1 MDWSFIISN
10 ALGQALGPTMIVY
23 ALAAIGV
30 NIHFGY
36 TGLLNFG
43 QAGFVGV
50 GAFGLAISVATLG
63 WNFWVGIAVGLVS
76 AVVLALLL
84 GIPTLRLRA
93 DYLAIVTIATAEI
106 IRRLYR
112 SVTLSEWT
120 GGSDGLRGFSDT
132 FSAMNPFQERLTV
145 NLDWPRWVSWL
156 PGLSITYGRNQLWV
170 MVVGWAIVLLC
181 LLLVWLVMRSPWGRV
196 LKAIRE
202 DEDAVR
208 SLGKNVYWYKMQ
220 SLIFGGV
227 IGAIAGFL
235 FVLDRA
241 NAQPDTYSTDFTF
254 YLYVIVILGGA
265 ARVFGPVIG
274 SAIFWFLL
282 NFVSRILE
290 QVNRVYEVPGG
301 LLTTDRVGA
310 LVYVLVGLSMVL
322 MLIFRPQGIFGDKR
336 EISLD
341 VR

>member
-1 MDWSFIISN
+1 MDWGFIFSN

-30 NIHFGY
+30 NVHFGY

-50 GAFGLAISVATLG
+50 GAFGLAMTVATFG
-63 WNFWVGIAVGLVS
+63 FNFWIGIAVGLLS

-84 GIPTLRLRA
+84 GVPTLRLRA

-106 IRRLYR
+106 VRRLYR

-120 GGSDGLRGFSDT
+120 GGSDGLRGFNQT
-132 FSAMNPFQERLTV
+132 FTELNPFEERFTLT
-145 NLDWPRWVSWL
+145 WPGPLSFL
-156 PGLSITYGRNQLWV
+156 PSLSYGRNQLWV

-181 LLLVWLVMRSPWGRV
+181 LLVVWLLMRSPWGRV

-241 NAQPDTYSTDFTF
+241 NAQPDTFSTDFTF

-265 ARVFGPVIG
+265 ARVFGPLVG
-274 SAIFWFLL
+274 AAIFWFLV
-282 NFVSRILE
+282 NFVSRVLE
-290 QVNRVYEVPGG
+290 QVDQAYEVPGG

-310 LVYVLVGLSMVL
+310 LVFVLVGLGMVL

>member
-1 MDWSFIISN
+1 MDWTFIFGN
-10 ALGQALGPTMIVY
+10 ALGQAIGPTMIVY

-30 NIHFGY
+30 NVHFGY
-36 TGLLNFG
+36 SGLLNFG
-43 QAGFVGV
+43 QAAFVGV
-50 GAFGLAISVATLG
+50 AAFGLAMTVSTFG
-63 WNFWVGIAVGLVS
+63 FSFWVGIAVGLLS

-120 GGSDGLRGFSDT
+120 GGSDGLRD
-132 FSAMNPFQERLTV
+132 FSATFGDLNPYESRFTLTWPGF
-145 NLDWPRWVSWL
+145 LDFL
-156 PGLSITYGRNQLWV
+156 PSITYGRNQLWV
-170 MVVGWAIVLLC
+170 MTVGWVILAVVLLV
-181 LLLVWLVMRSPWGRV
+181 VWLAMRSPWGRV

-208 SLGKNVYWYKMQ
+208 ALGKNVYWYKLQ
-220 SLIFGGV
+220 SLMLGGV
-227 IGAIAGFL
+227 IGALAGFL
-235 FVLDRA
+235 FALDRV
-241 NAQPDTYSTDFTF
+241 NVQPDTFSTDFTF
-254 YLYVIVILGGA
+254 YLYVMVILGGA
-265 ARVFGPVIG
+265 ARVLGPVAG
-274 SAIFWFLL
+274 AVIFWFLV
-282 NFVSRILE
+282 NFLSRTLE
-290 QVNRVYEVPGG
+290 QVDRLEYLPDSV
-301 LLTTDRVGA
+301 LTTTQVSP
-310 LVYVLVGLSMVL
+310 VVFFLVGLGMVL